1 MSTLSLL
8 REERL
13 SAEGERQLA
22 IARTSARALLK
33 IANDIR
39 LLGSG
44 PRCGLGELVIPHDGL
59 TSSIMPGKRNPT
71 LAEVLAQAA
80 YQAAGNHV
88 TVTMAAAAGA
98 FELNVAKPV
107 IIYNVL
113 QSIRVLADAS
123 RIFSARLVKNL
134 AVDRARLASYVSN
147 SLLLTTSLNPVLG
160 YDKVA
165 QITARALEDGS
176 SPREAALS
184 LGFLSGE
191 EYDGLTDAW
200 RMIGKGAM
208 REVHWPKPGGVD
220 CSSQPKTIR

>member
-1 MSTLSLL
+1 
-8 REERL
+8 
-13 SAEGERQLA
+13 
-22 IARTSARALLK
+22 
-33 IANDIR
+33 
-39 LLGSG
+39 
-44 PRCGLGELVIPHDGL
+44 
-59 TSSIMPGKRNPT
+59 
-71 LAEVLAQAA
+71 
-80 YQAAGNHV
+80 
-88 TVTMAAAAGA
+88 MAAAAGA
-98 FELNVAKPV
+98 FELNAKPV

-123 RIFSARLVKNL
+123 RIFSGRLVKNL

-191 EYDGLTDAW
+191 EYDRLTDAR
-200 RMIGKGAM
+200 RMIGKGGHGQRAA
-208 REVHWPKPGGVD
+208 D
-220 CSSQPKTIR
+220 

>member
-1 MSTLSLL
+1 
-8 REERL
+8 
-13 SAEGERQLA
+13 
-22 IARTSARALLK
+22 
-33 IANDIR
+33 
-39 LLGSG
+39 
-44 PRCGLGELVIPHDGL
+44 
-59 TSSIMPGKRNPT
+59 MPGKRNPT
-71 LAEVLAQAA
+71 LAEVLLKRPIT
-80 YQAAGNHV
+80 AGNHV

-123 RIFSARLVKNL
+123 RIFSGRLVKNL
-134 AVDRARLASYVSN
+134 AVDRARLASYVAN

-184 LGFLSGE
+184 LGFLSARNTTGLPTRGE
-191 EYDGLTDAW
+191 
-200 RMIGKGAM
+200 
-208 REVHWPKPGGVD
+208 
-220 CSSQPKTIR
+220 